1 MREDGVWNAMTTPL
15 RFICVLTLLHF
26 GVALLAVEELESDPR
41 DSLFKIFTVATKPDY
56 RQPWAMQQPGQGTGS
71 GALLDN
77 GLIITNAHVIAD
89 ATFIQVRRHGQPQ
102 RHRVHVVAV
111 DHASDLALLRPEDES
126 ILADMVPLSLGELP
140 PTNSEVIAL
149 GFPTGG
155 DSLSTTRGVLSRV
168 EHRRYA
174 HSGYWLLAAQIDAAI
189 NPGNSGGPVLH
200 EGAVAGIVM
209 QGIGNADNIGY
220 MVPAPVVRRFLSDVE
235 ESGQFA
241 GWPSIDLN
249 TQNLESPALRSYLQL
264 PDEATGQRVMRLHPH
279 SVAQGIIQENDVIL
293 AIDGLDIADDGTV
306 ELRIGERTN
315 WAWAIQRHPM
325 GATIPVDLWRDGEA
339 LSVEVTL
346 SKDHEVNQLV
356 PSQRFDIRPDFFVY
370 GGLIFTPL
378 TRDFLSS
385 WGREWWQRA
394 PRNLL
399 GYLDGIP
406 DGEDLREEI
415 VILMRVLPHRVN
427 LGWHGVSNQVVDA
440 VDGEAVQSLAHLV
453 ELVEAGDG
461 PHVVFSVGQGGVMV
475 LEREA
480 AVAALAEIA
489 NTYRLPADRS
499 AALQE

>member
-1 MREDGVWNAMTTPL
+1 MTINL
-15 RFICVLTLLHF
+15 RLLAVLSLLCLSCTL
-26 GVALLAVEELESDPR
+26 AAVEELESDPR

-56 RQPWAMQQPGQGTGS
+56 QQPWAMQRPSQGTGS

-89 ATFIQVRRHGQPQ
+89 ATFIQVRRHGQPE

-126 ILADMVPLSLGELP
+126 ILADMVPLTLGELP

-200 EGAVAGIVM
+200 QGTIAGIVM

-220 MVPAPVVRRFLSDVE
+220 MVPAPVVRRFLNDVAND
-235 ESGQFA
+235 GQFD
-241 GWPSIDLN
+241 GWPAIDLT

-264 PDEATGQRVMRLHPH
+264 APGKTGQRVMRLHPH
-279 SVAQGIIQENDVIL
+279 SVAQGIIRENDVIL
-293 AIDGLDIADDGTV
+293 AIDGVDIADDGTI
-306 ELRIGERTN
+306 ELRMGERTH
-315 WAWAIQRHPM
+315 WAWAVQRHPM
-325 GATIPVDLWRDGEA
+325 GATIPFDLWRDGA
-339 LSVEVTL
+339 RITVEVTL
-346 SKDHEVNQLV
+346 SKDREDNQLV
-356 PSQRFDIRPDFFVY
+356 PGQRFDVRPDFYVY

-378 TRDFLSS
+378 TRDFLAS
-385 WGREWWQRA
+385 WGREWWTRA

-406 DGEDLREEI
+406 DEGDLREEI

-427 LGWHGVSNQVVDA
+427 LGWHGVNNQVVEA
-440 VDGEAVQSLAHLV
+440 VDGETVQSLAHLV
-453 ELVEAGDG
+453 QLVEEGED
-461 PHVVFSVGQGGVMV
+461 PYVVFAVGQGGIMV
-475 LEREA
+475 LERAE

-489 NTYRLPADRS
+489 HTYRLPADRS
-499 AALQE
+499 AGLQSGE